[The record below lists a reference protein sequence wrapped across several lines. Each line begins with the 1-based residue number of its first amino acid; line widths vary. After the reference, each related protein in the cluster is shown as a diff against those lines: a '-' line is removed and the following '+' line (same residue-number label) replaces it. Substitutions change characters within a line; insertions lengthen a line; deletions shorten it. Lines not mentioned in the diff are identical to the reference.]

1 MITRSG
7 DASTARRLSTLP
19 DVFRP
24 TVVIVA
30 ALIVSVAGA
39 GASGAAG
46 PLLGFHGDSM
56 GAQGRTQI
64 TAELSQDY
72 RPVVRAQERAVI
84 DDMAPGIRELVERP
98 VPPQIVIVE
107 LGSGDAH
114 ERHTDAGM
122 RADIRRTLHLTRNI
136 PCVRWLSLKIAGVNG
151 FYRGYVDRAD
161 DFNRILAEEVAR
173 HESPRVRVALYR
185 QWAAAHPNS
194 FKADGLHHTEPGK
207 TRFAA
212 FVNEVAD
219 NCPG

>member
-1 MITRSG
+1 ML
-7 DASTARRLSTLP
+7 RRTLA
-19 DVFRP
+19 
-24 TVVIVA
+24 ILA
-30 ALIVSVAGA
+30 ALVVSVAGA
-39 GASGAAG
+39 GAAEAAG

-64 TAELSQDY
+64 RAKLSQEY
-72 RPVVRAQERAVI
+72 QPVVRARERVVI

-122 RADIRRTLHLTRNI
+122 RADIRRVLYLTRDI

-151 FYRGYVDRAD
+151 FYQGYVDRAD

-173 HESPRVRVALYR
+173 HESPRVRVAPYR
-185 QWAAAHPNS
+185 QWAVARPNS
-194 FKADGLHHTEPGK
+194 FKADGLHHPEPGK

-212 FVNEVAD
+212 FIDQVAD

>member
-1 MITRSG
+1 ML
-7 DASTARRLSTLP
+7 RRTL
-19 DVFRP
+19 VIVV
-24 TVVIVA
+24 TVVVA
-30 ALIVSVAGA
+30 LAGT
-39 GASGAAG
+39 GAAGAAG
-46 PLLGFHGDSM
+46 PRLGFHGDSM

-64 TAELSQDY
+64 TAALRQDY
-72 RPVVRAQERAVI
+72 QPVVRAQERATI
-84 DDMAPGIRELVERP
+84 DTMAPGIRELVERP

-122 RADIRRTLHLTRNI
+122 RADIRRVMHLTRDV
-136 PCVRWLSLKIAGVNG
+136 PCVRWLSLKVAGVNG
-151 FYRGYVDRAD
+151 FYQGYVDRAD
-161 DFNRILAEEVAR
+161 DFNRILAQEVAR
-173 HESPRVRVALYR
+173 HANARVAPYR

-212 FVNEVAD
+212 FIAQVAD